1 MTPVASTPVS
11 VITGFLGSGKT
22 TLLNHVLADSRM
34 AGAAVIINEFGEIGL
49 DHLLVTT
56 PAENMVL
63 LRSGCLCC
71 TIRGDLV
78 ETLADLYRKRA
89 NSEIPPFDRVLV
101 ETTGLADPVPILR
114 TVVTDEELSSLFRLD
129 SVITL
134 VDCVH
139 ANTQLDANPESVKQA
154 ALADVLVLSKT
165 DIARQQDVRALG
177 SRLMRINPGAL
188 QLAAVRG
195 AIDCTALFGHTPHHS
210 GAAAGLTESW
220 LAEAAFRDAEH
231 QHDGHHEHHAPDVN
245 RHDVHIRAFC
255 LRYEPPV
262 SGTGLLAW
270 LNLLAGLRGANLLR
284 VKALVNVDGRPVV
297 VHAVQSVI
305 HEPIVLD
312 AWPSEDH
319 STRVVFIVRDMDRS
333 EAERTLK
340 LFELDSV
347 KRTPGAMIDPQEY
360 ARFVQAAAG
369 LRP

>member
-22 TLLNHVLADSRM
+22 TLLNRVLADSRM

-89 NSEIPPFDRVLV
+89 NATIPTFNRVLV

-114 TVVTDEELSSLFRLD
+114 TVATDEELSSLFRLD

-134 VDCVH
+134 VDSVNG
-139 ANTQLDANPESVKQA
+139 NTQLNANPESVKQA

-165 DIARQQDVRALG
+165 DIAREQDVRALG
-177 SRLMRINPGAL
+177 ARLTRINPGAI
-188 QLAAVRG
+188 QLTAIRG
-195 AIDCTALFGHTPHHS
+195 AIDCTALFGRTPHDS
-210 GAAAGLTESW
+210 GAAAALTESW
-220 LAEAAFRDAEH
+220 LAEAAFRNAEH
-231 QHDGHHEHHAPDVN
+231 QHQHHALDVN
-245 RHDVHIRAFC
+245 RHDAHIRAFS
-255 LRYEPPV
+255 LRHESPV

-270 LNLLAGLRGANLLR
+270 LNLLAGLKGANLLR

-340 LFELDSV
+340 LFELNSV
-347 KRTPGAMIDPQEY
+347 KHAPGAMIDPQEY